1 MLEENNQQ
9 RPLYIPHA
17 GPVLLEI
24 PLLNKGSA
32 FTSEERSSF
41 NLKGL
46 LPQNIESIEEQV
58 ERAYRHAL
66 CRAGRRY
73 LHTAGRTGIR
83 SILYHHILWLRSFVF
98 SASLRIRRDMHPGDD
113 RGTGFSN
120 NIS

>member
-46 LPQNIESIEEQV
+46 PE
-58 ERAYRHAL
+58 YRIH
-66 CRAGRRY
+66 
-73 LHTAGRTGIR
+73 
-83 SILYHHILWLRSFVF
+83 
-98 SASLRIRRDMHPGDD
+98 
-113 RGTGFSN
+113 
-120 NIS
+120 

>member
-58 ERAYRHAL
+58 ERAYRQFRVFGNDLNKHIYL
-66 CRAGRRY
+66 RNIQDTNETLFYRY
-73 LHTAGRTGIR
+73 
-83 SILYHHILWLRSFVF
+83 
-98 SASLRIRRDMHPGDD
+98 HPGTHARYHSLPAGLYD
-113 RGTGFSN
+113 
-120 NIS
+120 